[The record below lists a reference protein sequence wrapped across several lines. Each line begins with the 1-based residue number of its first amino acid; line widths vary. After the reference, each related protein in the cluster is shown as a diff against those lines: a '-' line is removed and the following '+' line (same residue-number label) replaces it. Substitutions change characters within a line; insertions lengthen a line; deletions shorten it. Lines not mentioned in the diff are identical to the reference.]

1 MGETPI
7 QRIEISFAP
16 GADDT
21 LVQFF
26 KGLLAP
32 MPAETEPEP
41 EVHTPTPYDLGL
53 APWVFHDPRQRCD
66 VMAYVDDR
74 DQVRNVPTSRATEVP
89 ASWRRVWLQPRE

>member
-21 LVQFF
+21 LVHFF
-26 KGLLAP
+26 KGMLAP
-32 MPAETEPEP
+32 TPAEPEP
-41 EVHTPTPYDLGL
+41 EAHTPTPYDLGL
-53 APWVFHDPRQRCD
+53 VPWVFHDSRQRCD

-74 DQVRNVPTSRATEVP
+74 EQVRHVPTSRATEVP